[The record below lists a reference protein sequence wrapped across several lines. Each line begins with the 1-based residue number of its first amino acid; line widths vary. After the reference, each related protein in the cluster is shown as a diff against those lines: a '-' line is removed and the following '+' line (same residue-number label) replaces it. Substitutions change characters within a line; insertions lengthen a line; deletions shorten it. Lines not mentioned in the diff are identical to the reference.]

1 MAALEHYP
9 GAKCIRSC
17 IKGALMKK
25 LPIGIHTF
33 SKIIEGDYLYID
45 KTKEAYEIL
54 CTYQYVFLSRPRR
67 FGKSL
72 FLTTLQAIF
81 EGKKELFKGLYIY
94 DKYDFEAYPVIRIHW
109 GGNFTSEFNFQ
120 SEVQSALRWNAE
132 CLGVTLDKSLS
143 LSSQFDSLIKETY
156 KRYNKRVVI
165 LIDEYDK
172 PILDNITDPA
182 MRSYARNMLKGLYE
196 HIKYNDEYIKFAFL
210 TGVSKFAK
218 VSIFSGLNNLVDISL
233 RSAYGNICG
242 YTQADLETSFQPYL
256 AGADMEKV
264 KRWYDGYCF
273 LKDNVY
279 NPFDILNFC
288 ANELLYKNYWFET
301 GSPSFLIKLIQEK
314 SYYLPDLENI
324 SIDEEQLDA
333 FDIEKINF
341 EVLLYQSGYLT
352 IREKKQFED
361 AVFYSLK
368 IPNLEVKSSLNKVVV
383 SSLTDSG
390 SRLISS
396 TLYRN
401 MLTALHNA
409 DMEGIKDTLHTLF
422 ASLPYQ
428 NYANNNISLYEGFYA
443 SVVYAFLA
451 SLGVPLIG
459 EDTTNRGRIDLTL
472 TMEQKVYIIEF
483 KVGSGNALEQI
494 KAKKYYEKYQNMNKD
509 IYLVGI
515 NFDEAERNISGFT
528 FQRLER
534 KMPSL

>member
-1 MAALEHYP
+1 M
-9 GAKCIRSC
+9 
-17 IKGALMKK
+17 MKK

-33 SKIIEGDYLYID
+33 SEIITDNYVYID
-45 KTKEAYEIL
+45 KTQEAYQL
-54 CTYQYVFLSRPRR
+54 LNTYKYVFLSRPRR

-94 DKYDFEAYPVIRIHW
+94 DKYDFEAYPVIRIVFS
-109 GGNFTSEFNFQ
+109 GVMSTKES
-120 SEVQSALRWNAE
+120 
-132 CLGVTLDKSLS
+132 LGDVINRNMRNNEEDLQCERNEQLS
-143 LSSQFDSLIKETY
+143 PTERFAALIKNAAKKY
-156 KRYNKRVVI
+156 HKRVVI

-210 TGVSKFAK
+210 TGVSKFSK
-218 VSIFSGLNNLVDISL
+218 VSIFSGLNNIEDISL
-233 RSAYGNICG
+233 YPQYGNICG

-264 KRWYDGYCF
+264 KRWYDGYNF

-279 NPFDILNFC
+279 NPFDILKFC
-288 ANELLYKNYWFET
+288 ANGHLYKNYWFET
-301 GSPSFLIKLIQEK
+301 GSPSFLINLIKEK
-314 SYYLPDLENI
+314 NYYVPQLENI
-324 SIDEEQLDA
+324 VIGEEQLGA

-352 IREKKQFED
+352 IAEEKRIED
-361 AVFYSLK
+361 IAFYSLK
-368 IPNLEVKSSLNKVVV
+368 IPNLEVKSSLNRVII
-383 SSLTDSG
+383 SMLTEAEADSADTIG
-390 SRLISS
+390 S

-401 MLTALHNA
+401 MLPALFNA

-494 KAKKYYEKYQNMNKD
+494 KAKKYYEKYRNMNKD

-528 FQRLER
+528 WETV
-534 KMPSL
+534 

>member
-1 MAALEHYP
+1 
-9 GAKCIRSC
+9 
-17 IKGALMKK
+17 MKK

-33 SKIIEGDYLYID
+33 SEIITDNYVYID
-45 KTKEAYEIL
+45 KTQEAYQL
-54 CTYQYVFLSRPRR
+54 LNTYKYVFLSRPRR

-156 KRYNKRVVI
+156 KKYHKRVVI

-210 TGVSKFAK
+210 TGVSKFSK
-218 VSIFSGLNNLVDISL
+218 VSIFSGLNNIEDISL
-233 RSAYGNICG
+233 YPQYGNICG

-256 AGADMEKV
+256 EGADMEKV

-279 NPFDILNFC
+279 NPFDILKFC
-288 ANELLYKNYWFET
+288 ANGHLYKNYWFET
-301 GSPSFLIKLIQEK
+301 GSPSFLINLIKEK
-314 SYYLPDLENI
+314 NYYVPQLENI
-324 SIDEEQLDA
+324 VIGEEQLGA

-341 EVLLYQSGYLT
+341 EVLLYQAGYLT
-352 IREKKQFED
+352 IDRTFSIGSRIMYE
-361 AVFYSLK
+361 LK
-368 IPNLEVKSSLNKVVV
+368 IPNLEVKASL
-383 SSLTDSG
+383 SDRIFTMITDSLQEG
-390 SRLISS
+390 VNLQNS
-396 TLYRN
+396 TYI
-401 MLTALHNA
+401 ALEKA

-422 ASLPYQ
+422 AALPYQ

-483 KVGSGNALEQI
+483 KVGGGNALEQI
-494 KAKKYYEKYQNMNKD
+494 KAKKYYEKYRHLNKD

-528 FQRLER
+528 WER
-534 KMPSL
+534 CGT

>member
-1 MAALEHYP
+1 
-9 GAKCIRSC
+9 
-17 IKGALMKK
+17 MKK

-81 EGKKELFKGLYIY
+81 EGKKELFQGLYIY

-120 SEVQSALRWNAE
+120 SEVQSALQWNAE

-156 KRYNKRVVI
+156 KKYHKRVVI

-172 PILDNITDPA
+172 PILDNITDSA

-210 TGVSKFAK
+210 TGVSKFSK
-218 VSIFSGLNNLVDISL
+218 VSIFSGLNNIEDISL
-233 RSAYGNICG
+233 YPQYGNICG

-256 AGADMEKV
+256 EGADMEKV
-264 KRWYDGYCF
+264 KRWYDGYNF

-279 NPFDILNFC
+279 NPFDILKFC
-288 ANELLYKNYWFET
+288 ANGHLYKNYWFET
-301 GSPSFLIKLIQEK
+301 GSPSFLINLIKEK
-314 SYYLPDLENI
+314 NYYVPQLENI
-324 SIDEEQLDA
+324 VIGEEQLGA

-352 IREKKQFED
+352 IAEEKRIED
-361 AVFYSLK
+361 IAFYSLK
-368 IPNLEVKSSLNKVVV
+368 IPNLEVKSSLNRVII
-383 SSLTDSG
+383 SMLTESEADSADTIG
-390 SRLISS
+390 S

-401 MLTALHNA
+401 MLPALSNA
-409 DMEGIKDTLHTLF
+409 DMEGIKDTLYTLF

-451 SLGVPLIG
+451 SLGIPLIG

-472 TMEQKVYIIEF
+472 NMEQKIYIIEF

-494 KAKKYYEKYQNMNKD
+494 KAKKYYEKYRYLNKD
-509 IYLVGI
+509 IYLIGI
-515 NFDEAERNISGFT
+515 NFDEQERNVSEFT
-528 FQRLER
+528 WELF
-534 KMPSL
+534 

>member
-1 MAALEHYP
+1 
-9 GAKCIRSC
+9 
-17 IKGALMKK
+17 MKK

-33 SKIIEGDYLYID
+33 SEIITENYVYID
-45 KTKEAYEIL
+45 KTQESYQL
-54 CTYQYVFLSRPRR
+54 LNTYKYVFLSRPRR

-132 CLGVTLDKSLS
+132 CLGVMLDQNLS

-156 KRYNKRVVI
+156 KKYNTRVVI

-172 PILDNITDPA
+172 PILDNITDSA

-210 TGVSKFAK
+210 TGVSKFSK
-218 VSIFSGLNNLVDISL
+218 VSIFSGLNNIEDISL
-233 RSAYGNICG
+233 YPQYGNICG

-256 AGADMEKV
+256 EGADMEKV
-264 KRWYDGYCF
+264 KRWYDGYNF

-279 NPFDILNFC
+279 NPFDILKFC
-288 ANELLYKNYWFET
+288 ANGHLYKNYWFET
-301 GSPSFLIKLIQEK
+301 GSPSFLINLIKEK
-314 SYYLPDLENI
+314 NYYVPQLEHI
-324 SIDEEQLDA
+324 VIGEEQLGA

-341 EVLLYQSGYLT
+341 EVLLYQAGYLT
-352 IREKKQFED
+352 IAEEKRMED
-361 AVFYSLK
+361 IAFYSLK
-368 IPNLEVKSSLNKVVV
+368 IPNLEVKSSLNRVII
-383 SSLTDSG
+383 SMLTESEADSADTIG
-390 SRLISS
+390 I

-401 MLTALHNA
+401 MLPALSNA
-409 DMEGIKDTLHTLF
+409 DMEGIKDTLYTLF

-472 TMEQKVYIIEF
+472 NMEQKVYIIEF
-483 KVGSGNALEQI
+483 KVGSGNALQQI
-494 KAKKYYEKYQNMNKD
+494 KEKKYYEKYRHLNKD

-528 FQRLER
+528 WETV
-534 KMPSL
+534 

>member
-1 MAALEHYP
+1 
-9 GAKCIRSC
+9 
-17 IKGALMKK
+17 MKK
-25 LPIGIHTF
+25 LPIGIHSF
-33 SKIIEGDYLYID
+33 FEIIEDDYLYID
-45 KTKEAYEIL
+45 KTKEAYEL
-54 CTYQYVFLSRPRR
+54 LSAYKYVFLSRPRR

-72 FLTTLQAIF
+72 FLTTLQSIF

-94 DKYDFEAYPVIRIHW
+94 DKYDFESYPVIRIHW

-120 SEVQSALRWNAE
+120 SEVQSALGWNAE
-132 CLGVTLDKSLS
+132 CLGVELDKTVSLS
-143 LSSQFDSLIKETY
+143 AQFDLLIKETY
-156 KRYNKRVVI
+156 KKYDKRVVI

-172 PILDNITDPA
+172 PILDNITDPD
-182 MRSYARNMLKGLYE
+182 MRNYARDTLKGIYE
-196 HIKYNDEYIKFAFL
+196 HIKYNDEYVKFAFL
-210 TGVSKFAK
+210 TGVSKFSK

-233 RSAYGNICG
+233 YHQYGNICG
-242 YTQADLETSFQPYL
+242 YTQADLETTFRPYME
-256 AGADMEKV
+256 GVDMEKV
-264 KRWYDGYCF
+264 KRWYDGYNF

-288 ANELLYKNYWFET
+288 ATGHLYKNYWFET
-301 GSPSFLIKLIQEK
+301 GNPSFLINLIKEK
-314 SYYLPDLENI
+314 NYYVPQLENI
-324 SIDEEQLDA
+324 VIGEEQLGT

-352 IREKKQFED
+352 IREKKQVED
-361 AVFYSLK
+361 TVFYSLK

-383 SSLTDSG
+383 SSLTDSD

-396 TLYRN
+396 TLHRN
-401 MLTALHNA
+401 MLLALSNA

-472 TMEQKVYIIEF
+472 NMEQKVYIIEF
-483 KVGSGNALEQI
+483 KMGGGNALEQI
-494 KAKKYYEKYQNMNKD
+494 KAKKYYEKYWNMHKD

-515 NFDEAERNISGFT
+515 NFDEEERNLSGFT
-528 FQRLER
+528 FQHF
-534 KMPSL
+534 